1 MKKIL
6 FATTALAAVSLAS
19 FANAQESNMMS
30 AGGNTLNIGGYYEF
44 GWASRSDDA
53 QTSATDTAA
62 PVDQGGDTRMYGESE
77 LFIDFETSNSGMTY
91 GVQIDLEV
99 VNGNSTGEAGD
110 AKNAEESNIYISGDF
125 GRVNLGHDD
134 FASDS
139 FLIWAPTHEGA
150 TSQDDSVYGL
160 RYTAETDDA
169 GKLVTPV
176 NLRYFGN
183 AASYNDQA
191 KVTYLSPS
199 FSGFK
204 FGVSVADGAAGDEEY
219 DTGFGASYGTNL
231 GGIGRDASIK
241 VAYAYFANGESTKA
255 ADADAGTVATTEK
268 QDSSLGV
275 SLSMDKIT
283 LTGSLY
289 NGDDGDIEKTT
300 TEFGAGYNFGNNFSV
315 GWGYATAEA
324 DQGTGATAVKE
335 EGTFHS
341 LSASYGIAPGLKTT
355 VAYNLSDLTRTAGTE
370 KVSNDISEIVWQVE
384 FSF

>member
-44 GWASRSDDA
+44 GWASRSDDVEYPDGEDDA
-53 QTSATDTAA
+53 
-62 PVDQGGDTRMYGESE
+62 GGDTRMYGDSE
-77 LFIDFETSNSGMTY
+77 LFIDFETSNNGMTY
-91 GVQIDLEV
+91 GVQLDLEM
-99 VNGNSTGEAGD
+99 VNGSSTGESGTP
-110 AKNAEESNIYISGDF
+110 KNAEESNIYISGDF

-134 FASDS
+134 FASDN

-150 TSQDDSVYGL
+150 TSQDDNIFYDL
-160 RYTAETDDA
+160 RYSATADDESS
-169 GKLVTPV
+169 VRRT
-176 NLRYFGN
+176 GN
-183 AASYNDQA
+183 AFNYTDAA

-204 FGVSVADGAAGDEEY
+204 FGVSVADGDTDDEEY

-231 GGIGRDASIK
+231 GGIGRNASAK
-241 VAYAYFANGESTKA
+241 VAYAYFSNGESDDDKA
-255 ADADAGTVATTEK
+255 
-268 QDSSLGV
+268 QDSSIGV
-275 SLSMDKIT
+275 SFSLDKVT
-283 LTGSLY
+283 LTGSIY
-289 NGDDGDIEKTT
+289 NGDDGANEKTT

-324 DQGTGATAVKE
+324 EEGTTKE

-355 VAYNLSDLTRTAGTE
+355 VAYNLSDITSEDGTTT
-370 KVSNDISEIVWQVE
+370 KSNDISEIVWQVE